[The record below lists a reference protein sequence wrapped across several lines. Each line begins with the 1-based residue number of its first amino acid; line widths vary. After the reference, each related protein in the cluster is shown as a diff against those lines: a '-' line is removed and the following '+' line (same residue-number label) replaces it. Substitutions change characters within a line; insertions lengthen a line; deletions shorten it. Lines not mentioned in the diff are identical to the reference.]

1 MSISKSELLSK
12 ILVSHG
18 DLYEYSDLL
27 DNYNSTHTKITI
39 ICKIHGEFNQKIAN
53 HIRGQTCPK
62 CNKNGRKTLSEFIT
76 NANIT
81 HSNFY
86 DYSLITN
93 ETYKNKKVSIICP
106 NHGTFEQLKSNHV
119 FGQGCPKCARIKA
132 VATTKETFQNKY
144 NVSHHMHLSE
154 FVNAQ
159 SKYCRKEF
167 IFPNSDKVYYLQGY
181 EPLALIQLISEGYI
195 ESDFDFDNI
204 PSLKYFWPKD
214 KAGDDKFHVYHP
226 DFYVPSE
233 NLIIEVK
240 SGYTLD
246 GNGKRKDW
254 GYRNKLKEEACL
266 LFGYNFR
273 LMVL

>member
-1 MSISKSELLSK
+1 MSIAKSELLST
-12 ILVSHG
+12 IASIHG
-18 DLYEYSDLL
+18 DRYEYLNL
-27 DNYNSTHTKITI
+27 DNNYNSTHTKITI

-62 CNKNGRKTLSEFIT
+62 CNKNGRKTLSEFIN
-76 NANIT
+76 NANKT

-93 ETYKNKKVSIICP
+93 ETYKNKKVTIICP
-106 NHGTFEQLKSNHV
+106 THGQFEQLKSNHV
-119 FGQGCPKCARIKA
+119 FGQKCPKCARINA
-132 VATTKETFQNKY
+132 VIATKETYQKKY
-144 NVSHHMHLSE
+144 NVSHPMHLSE
-154 FVNAQ
+154 FALKQ

-167 IFPNSDKVYYLQGY
+167 SFPDSNKVHYLQGY
-181 EPLALIQLISEGYI
+181 EPNALTKLLAEGYI

-204 PSLKYFWPKD
+204 PTIKYFWSKEKD
-214 KAGDDKFHVYHP
+214 GDGKFHIYHP
-226 DFYVPSE
+226 DFYIPKE

-240 SGYTLD
+240 SSYTLD

-273 LMVL
+273 LMIL